1 MTDDNNMVEKRY
13 LLLSCS
19 AESWSRTLSQ
29 HLQLSMSDPC
39 LHTLSTV
46 VGQGPPE
53 KDHPTNLPCCRRKAR
68 LKQ

>member
-46 VGQGPPE
+46 VGQGPTREGPSY
-53 KDHPTNLPCCRRKAR
+53 KPSLLQAKS
-68 LKQ
+68 